1 MYIHDEFSKTLM
13 EKSEEFVTLVLENNQ
28 QLGRAFNIKKPKE
41 LINITICL
49 FLQNLTM
56 ISYLF

>member
-1 MYIHDEFSKTLM
+1 MYIDDEFSKTLP
-13 EKSEEFVTLVLENNQ
+13 EKSEEFVTLVFENNQ
-28 QLGRAFNIKKPKE
+28 QHGRAFNIKKPKE
-41 LINITICL
+41 LINIMICL